1 MRSSE
6 GTTPG
11 SRTPLGVAGCDA
23 NAGLASG
30 AREACDDAVE
40 DGDLEALLDERV
52 ERQVQGPRA
61 GDREVVGRAVN
72 GQRADVA
79 AGKFQRL
86 HGEAVR
92 RDQHIAAVQL
102 DRHRVRLRIEF
113 VAPEVPREDLLD
125 EFAHEAATVAVR
137 QRNTIVFHHEGTL
150 SAAAAS
156 CAAWP

>member
-1 MRSSE
+1 MRS
-6 GTTPG
+6 
-11 SRTPLGVAGCDA
+11 RVAI
-23 NAGLASG
+23 SK
-30 AREACDDAVE
+30 
-40 DGDLEALLDERV
+40 
-52 ERQVQGPRA
+52 PS
-61 GDREVVGRAVN
+61 
-72 GQRADVA
+72 A

-137 QRNTIVFHHEGTL
+137 QGNAGVVHYGRTVSA
-150 SAAAAS
+150 SAAR